1 MFLGHVLLN
10 EGGVLSVNKRVVLVD
25 IKLFGN
31 EDLFR
36 TKLACLTQ
44 LGSFFNFCLCCC
56 FISLYPSPFAKGYF
70 PCFLFSYFLPI
81 LIYYFQRLSTKALR
95 RLTRNVN
102 YKMIK
107 Y

>member
-36 TKLACLTQ
+36 TKLACLTPTGIVLQ
-44 LGSFFNFCLCCC
+44 FLSLLLLYK
-56 FISLYPSPFAKGYF
+56 FISLAI
-70 PCFLFSYFLPI
+70 C
-81 LIYYFQRLSTKALR
+81 
-95 RLTRNVN
+95 
-102 YKMIK
+102 
-107 Y
+107 

>member
-36 TKLACLTQ
+36 TKLACLNWDR
-44 LGSFFNFCLCCC
+44 SSIFV
-56 FISLYPSPFAKGYF
+56 FAV
-70 PCFLFSYFLPI
+70 
-81 LIYYFQRLSTKALR
+81 AL
-95 RLTRNVN
+95 
-102 YKMIK
+102 
-107 Y
+107 